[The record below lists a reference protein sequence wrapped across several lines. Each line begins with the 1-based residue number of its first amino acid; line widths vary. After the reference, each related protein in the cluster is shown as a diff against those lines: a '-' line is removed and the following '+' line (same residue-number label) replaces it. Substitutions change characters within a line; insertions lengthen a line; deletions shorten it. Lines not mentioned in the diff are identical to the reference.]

1 MSKSDSS
8 ITLTCPATIQWVKD
22 SGQIVVVDEKK
33 SGTWILHGFEAA
45 VWDYLMLGYSYPK
58 LIETLSTLLGLP
70 SQEAEEK
77 VAASIRAWQAS
88 GLLEA
93 IEAAHV

>member
-1 MSKSDSS
+1 MNKSASS
-8 ITLTCPATIQWVKD
+8 ITLTYPSTIHWVKD

-33 SGTWILHGFEAA
+33 SSTWILHGFDAA

-58 LIETLSTLLGLP
+58 LIETLYTLLDVP
-70 SQEAEEK
+70 IQEVEEK
-77 VAASIRAWQAS
+77 VAVCIRTWQAG

-93 IEAAHV
+93 IEVSHV